1 MFSKNSFWL
10 LLVLAAGAIIG
21 GLLGESLETT
31 KPFGAATDFLVRKY
45 QVLQVPP
52 VDMDLYIA
60 KVSLG
65 LTFSPNLVAI
75 LGMILGA
82 ILFNK
87 F

>member
-21 GLLGESLETT
+21 GLLGESLEAT
-31 KPFGAATDFLVRKY
+31 KPLGSATDFLVRKY

-60 KVSLG
+60 KISLG

-75 LGMILGA
+75 IGMVLGA

>member
-1 MFSKNSFWL
+1 MLSKNGFWL

-21 GLLGESLETT
+21 GLLGESLQASQ
-31 KPFGAATDFLVRKY
+31 PFGSATDFLVRKY
-45 QVLQVPP
+45 QVLTIPP

-60 KVSLG
+60 KITMG

-75 LGMILGA
+75 AGMIVAA

-87 F
+87 M